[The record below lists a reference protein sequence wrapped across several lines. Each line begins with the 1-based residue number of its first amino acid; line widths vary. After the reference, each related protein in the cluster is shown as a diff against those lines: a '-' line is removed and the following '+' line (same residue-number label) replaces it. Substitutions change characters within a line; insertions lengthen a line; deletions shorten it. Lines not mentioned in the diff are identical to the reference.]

1 VKPSRPLLQCLS
13 EGKLVWTTN
22 GATKEDTAAVAA
34 LLKSKE
40 VCSDLIS
47 VVLISSDSGTT
58 AAAGG
63 ASVRKRNSISATSR
77 ATTTVRPVKK
87 PQRGA
92 QPAHLKD
99 ATGEVRIRS
108 FSTTM
113 SLCNIAA
120 CVHKSCFAAATRVA

>member
-13 EGKLVWTTN
+13 EGKLVWTTS

-40 VCSDLIS
+40 ACSDLTS
-47 VVLISSDSGTT
+47 VVLISNESSAT
-58 AAAGG
+58 AAAGAALG
-63 ASVRKRNSISATSR
+63 RKCNSISATSR
-77 ATTTVRPVKK
+77 ATTAVRPVKK

-99 ATGEVRIRS
+99 ATGEVR
-108 FSTTM
+108 TQ
-113 SLCNIAA
+113 
-120 CVHKSCFAAATRVA
+120 